1 MNKLLLLSIVVFLF
15 SCKSETAKNQAPA
28 ATPTVAEV
36 PPLIPSDVLI
46 NLFEN
51 CTYIDFIFAT
61 LPFSISQDDKP
72 SIQQTIANI
81 AHVQPATIDPTCPY
95 FAEQIFQ
102 IDGEIVLDAKIFFQ
116 QNCTYYL
123 FYKDAELLYSAS
135 FNDAG
140 IKFYNNII
148 KQANQT
154 SNNG

>member
-1 MNKLLLLSIVVFLF
+1 MNKILLLSIVIFLF
-15 SCKSETAKNQAPA
+15 SCKSNETKNQATV
-28 ATPTVAEV
+28 ATAGVAEV

-61 LPFSISQDDKP
+61 LPFSISQGDKP

-81 AHVQPATIDPTCPY
+81 AHVQPATIDLTCPY

-116 QNCTYYL
+116 QNCVYYL

-140 IKFYNNII
+140 IRFYNNII
-148 KQANQT
+148 AQAKQT